1 MSSLISFF
9 VGGTLFN
16 FNYTPIGLTRG
27 WHWSK
32 RVFLPSGKG
41 RRPPPCGRICWPR
54 GPWEEDQASPL
65 VSTPKHNTTI
75 NHQTLHIVPV
85 SFVDLFHIHAILI
98 RSRKIYFFF
107 FLHKNVWTMNKTFWQ
122 KKSEKITIGHVRF
135 DGRSLNNWRSVEEC
149 SSTSAEEKRRDYW
162 DQQHVVWPDRYS
174 LLNKY

>member
-32 RVFLPSGKG
+32 SVFLPSGKG

-98 RSRKIYFFF
+98 RSRKIYFL
-107 FLHKNVWTMNKTFWQ
+107 LHKNVWTMNKTFWQ
-122 KKSEKITIGHVRF
+122 KNQRKSRLDTFVSTDRLSTTDVRLKSAAVPAP
-135 DGRSLNNWRSVEEC
+135 RRSVATTEI
-149 SSTSAEEKRRDYW
+149 SST
-162 DQQHVVWPDRYS
+162 
-174 LLNKY
+174 